1 MRTRWRRTDIVMDR
15 GTKIR
20 FRLYLAGGA
29 HNSVEALAN
38 LTALC
43 REFLPDQHDI
53 ELIDVFQDPKRALAE
68 GIFMTPTLVR
78 IQPLPSVQIVGT
90 LSEPRTVLL
99 SLGLAIPSER
109 AGEKPEHARYFAG
122 GSPGAVFG

>member
-1 MRTRWRRTDIVMDR
+1 MVMGTGIRT
-15 GTKIR
+15 R

-53 ELIDVFQDPKRALAE
+53 ELVDVFQDPKRALAE

-78 IQPLPSVQIVGT
+78 IQPLPALQIVGT
-90 LSEPRTVLL
+90 LSDTRIVLL
-99 SLGLAIPSER
+99 SLGLANPSEIADDKR
-109 AGEKPEHARYFAG
+109 QHARYFAG
-122 GSPGAVFG
+122 GQPATVAE